1 MASNF
6 NTISSA
12 AIMISSFFD
21 FLFLSFMCN
30 FNTDSVMKPVLSGE
44 LMKVYLNSV
53 NETGSG
59 LMQAY
64 KFSWWI
70 KIKSRTIAFGVPWS
84 DPGESVTFQWA
95 TVSLSLK

>member
-6 NTISSA
+6 NTISSV

-21 FLFLSFMCN
+21 FLFLFFMCI

-59 LMQAY
+59 P
-64 KFSWWI
+64 FCG
-70 KIKSRTIAFGVPWS
+70 RTNLAG
-84 DPGESVTFQWA
+84 G
-95 TVSLSLK
+95 